1 MGEIFAICC
10 IFILFDI
17 VSGIAAAL
25 KHKALSSNAMREGLY
40 NKLAE
45 ILLLLLAVVC
55 NFVLDMQ
62 PFHQLDIPPEIA
74 YVVAVYVVIME
85 ILSIIENICLL
96 NPNIPLAKLLMIFN
110 INVDSNG
117 SDDVD
122 LESAPEK

>member
-25 KHKALSSNAMREGLY
+25 KYKSLSSSAMREGLY

-55 NFVLDMQ
+55 NFVLDMP
-62 PFHQLDIPPEIA
+62 PFHQLGIPPEIA
-74 YVVAVYVVIME
+74 YVVAVYIVCME
-85 ILSIIENICLL
+85 VLSIIENICLL

-110 INVDSNG
+110 INIDKDEP
-117 SDDVD
+117 DDVD
-122 LESAPEK
+122 LETAPEK